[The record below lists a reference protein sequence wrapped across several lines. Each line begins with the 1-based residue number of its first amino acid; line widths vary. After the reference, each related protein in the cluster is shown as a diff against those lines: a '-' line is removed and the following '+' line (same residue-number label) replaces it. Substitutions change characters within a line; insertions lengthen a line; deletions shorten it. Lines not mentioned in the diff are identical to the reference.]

1 MIYEITADHAPPIGD
16 VRELSAGDE
25 LHLYDGWKTRPDW
38 LRYLAAAA
46 HAMGRGCVIRQG
58 AELG

>member
-1 MIYEITADHAPPIGD
+1 MIHEITADTAPPLGD

-25 LHLYDGWKTRPDW
+25 LYLCDGWRTRPDW

-46 HAMGRGCVIRQG
+46 HAMGRGCVIHQG
-58 AELG
+58 ADHG

>member
-1 MIYEITADHAPPIGD
+1 MIYELSADYAPPIGD

-25 LHLYDGWKTRPDW
+25 LWLMPGWKTRPDW

-58 AELG
+58 EADG